1 MYTMTVRQWLDVI
14 NVSGSAIAN
23 YRVFE
28 KGRLSWS
35 KYTID
40 EIRKLYG
47 SRQIKDIRLLN
58 GVEGVAVQIGLEG

>member
-1 MYTMTVRQWLDVI
+1 MTVRQWLDAI
-14 NVSGSAIAN
+14 NVNGSTIAN
-23 YRVFE
+23 YRIYE

-40 EIRKLYG
+40 EVRRLYG

-58 GVEGVAVQIGLEG
+58 GVEGVAVQIGLDD